1 MTPSTEIIPKIGP
14 KNAPAIGAKKSK
26 RVKETFEPASLLKGI
41 CKDIYPKREN
51 RNKKNS
57 FFCNCLVMSN
67 GKINQVVGIVNMRN
81 IKLLAW
87 FNFFSDF
94 KLYTPLAIIYLSN
107 VTGSYA
113 QGAAVISIAMLS
125 SAIFEVPTGIFSDFI
140 GRKKT
145 IILGAATSVLYVSL
159 YGLGT
164 SFWPLATAAC
174 FEGLARSFYSGNN
187 DAFLHDSLTEKGQ
200 HNKYHHYLG
209 RLSSMFQLGLG
220 VSAVLGSLVA
230 ARSFAWVFAFSA
242 LAQLI
247 CFFIALNFKEPKV
260 KGKLITTNVYQHL
273 TDSFKDIVKNAK
285 LRLLTLSSIFSFGF
299 GEASY
304 QFRGAFYIMVWPIWA
319 IGFASMISNFGAI
332 FGFYFSGKIIDKL
345 GGSKIL
351 VFSAIYNRFIDFV
364 GLIFAGPLSPLL
376 MTTTSLHYGIAYTA
390 KGAMMQK
397 EFTEHQR
404 ATMASIASFGGS
416 ICFGLVTVALG
427 IVADSYDPRVALLL
441 LEFLLLLNIY
451 IYWKLF
457 KGDS

>member
-1 MTPSTEIIPKIGP
+1 
-14 KNAPAIGAKKSK
+14 
-26 RVKETFEPASLLKGI
+26 
-41 CKDIYPKREN
+41 
-51 RNKKNS
+51 
-57 FFCNCLVMSN
+57 
-67 GKINQVVGIVNMRN
+67 MRN

-94 KLYTPLAIIYLSN
+94 KLYIPLAIIYLSN

-113 QGAAVISIAMLS
+113 QGAAIISIAMLS
-125 SAIFEVPTGIFSDFI
+125 TAVFEVPTGIFSDFI

-145 IILGAATSVLYVSL
+145 IIMGAATSVLYVSL

-164 SFWPLATAAC
+164 SFWPLAVAAA

-187 DAFLHDSLTEKGQ
+187 DALLHDTLTEHKLQ
-200 HNKYHHYLG
+200 HKYHHYLG
-209 RLSSMFQLGLG
+209 RLSSMFQIGLG
-220 VSAVLGSLVA
+220 IAAVLGSLIA
-230 ARSFAWVFAFSA
+230 AWSFQAVFAISA
-242 LAQLI
+242 LAQLV
-247 CFFIALNFKEPKV
+247 CFFIAFQFKEPRV
-260 KGKLITTNVYQHL
+260 KGRLISANVYTHL
-273 TDSFKDIVKNAK
+273 TDSFKDIMKNSK

-332 FGFYFSGKIIDKL
+332 FGFYYSGKIIDKL
-345 GGSKIL
+345 GGTRIL
-351 VFSAIYNRFIDFV
+351 VLSAIYNRFIDFTA
-364 GLIFAGPLSPLL
+364 LIFASPLSPLL

-416 ICFGLVTVALG
+416 ICFGAVTVALG
-427 IVADSYDPRVALLL
+427 IIADSWDPRIALIL
-441 LEFLLLLNIY
+441 LETLLLLNIY

-457 KGDS
+457 KGNS